1 MTSSLS
7 ALDSSVAL
15 TFDDVLLV
23 PGPSDVMPG
32 QVDVWTQ
39 LTKSVRLNIPLLSS
53 AMDTVTEAR
62 LAIAMA
68 QEGGIGV
75 LHRNLSIEEQA
86 RHVAQVKRYESGI
99 VLNPVT
105 ISPRKTLGDALKL
118 MAEKGITGVPV
129 VDGATEAAD
138 GSAGK
143 GKLVGILTNRDVRFA
158 TRDDQ
163 PVSELMTKDS
173 LVTVK
178 RNVPQNEAKRLLHQ
192 NRIEKLIV
200 VDDQGNCIGLI
211 TVKDIEKAARH
222 PYASKDAQGRLR
234 VAAATTV
241 GEDGH
246 ERTAAADRSRLRRDR
261 GRHRTWP
268 LGEGDRSGR
277 PHQAVVE
284 RCAGDR
290 RQRRDGGRNEG
301 PDRSGRRRRQ
311 GWHWSGL
318 HLYDAHR
325 GRRRRA
331 SAHCRHGV
339 RERGRPLGCADHRRR
354 RHPLFRRHLE
364 GIAAGASC
372 VMIGSL
378 LAGTDEAPGETYLYQ
393 GRTYKSYRGMGS
405 VGAMARGSADRYF
418 QAEVRDTLKLV
429 PEGIEGQVPY
439 KGPMDAV
446 VHQLVG
452 GLARRD
458 GIPRGPD
465 DLRNSKARQV
475 RAHFAAGIRESHAHG
490 VLITRE
496 SPNYPGS
503 AV

>member
-7 ALDSSVAL
+7 LDTGVAL

-32 QVDVWTQ
+32 QADVSTQ
-39 LTKSVRLNIPLLSS
+39 LTKSVRLSIPLLSS

-75 LHRNLSIEEQA
+75 LHRNLTIEEQA

-105 ISPRKTLGDALKL
+105 ISPRKTLGEALKL
-118 MAEKGITGVPV
+118 MADKGVTGVPV
-129 VDGATEAAD
+129 VESSYEAPD

-158 TRDDQ
+158 TRIDQ
-163 PVSELMTKDS
+163 PVSELMTRDN

-178 RNVPQNEAKRLLHQ
+178 RSVSQEEAKRLLHQ

-200 VDDQGNCIGLI
+200 VDEQENCIGLI
-211 TVKDIEKAARH
+211 TVKDIEKAAKYPH
-222 PYASKDAQGRLR
+222 ASKDGEGRLR

-241 GEDGH
+241 GQDGY
-246 ERTAAADRSRLRRDR
+246 ERTERLIDAGCDVIVVDTAHGHSLKVIEAVARIKKQSNSAQVVAGNVATADATKALIDAGADAIKVGIGPGSICTTRIVAGVGVPQLTAVMECAKEAAR
-261 GRHRTWP
+261 
-268 LGEGDRSGR
+268 
-277 PHQAVVE
+277 
-284 RCAGDR
+284 AGVPVIA
-290 RQRRDGGRNEG
+290 DGGIRF
-301 PDRSGRRRRQ
+301 SG
-311 GWHWSGL
+311 
-318 HLYDAHR
+318 DIAK
-325 GRRRRA
+325 A
-331 SAHCRHGV
+331 
-339 RERGRPLGCADHRRR
+339 
-354 RHPLFRRHLE
+354 
-364 GIAAGASC
+364 IAAGASC

-439 KGPMDAV
+439 KGPMDSV

-452 GLARRD
+452 GLRA
-458 GIPRGPD
+458 GMGYLGAKTIPDFQKRA
-465 DLRNSKARQV
+465 KFV
-475 RAHFAAGIRESHAHG
+475 RISPAGIRESHAHG

-503 AV
+503 GI

>member
-7 ALDSSVAL
+7 LDSGIAL

-32 QVDVWTQ
+32 QADVSTQ
-39 LTKSVRLNIPLLSS
+39 LTKSVRLSIPLLSS

-68 QEGGIGV
+68 QAGGLGV
-75 LHRNLSIEEQA
+75 LHRNLTIEEQA
-86 RHVAQVKRYESGI
+86 RHVALVKRYESGI
-99 VLNPVT
+99 VLNPIT
-105 ISPRKTLGDALKL
+105 ISPRKTLGEALKL
-118 MAEKGITGVPV
+118 MADNGVTGVPV
-129 VDGATEAAD
+129 VESTTEGPD

-158 TRDDQ
+158 VRVDQ
-163 PVSELMTKDS
+163 PVSELMTKDK
-173 LVTVK
+173 LITVK
-178 RNVPQNEAKRLLHQ
+178 RSVSQDEAKRLLHQ

-200 VDDQGNCIGLI
+200 VDDHGNCIGLI
-211 TVKDIEKAARH
+211 TVKDIEKAAKYPH
-222 PYASKDAQGRLR
+222 ASKDAHGRLR

-241 GEDGH
+241 GEDGF
-246 ERTAAADRSRLRRDR
+246 ERTERLIDAGCDVIVVDTAHGHSAKVIDAVARIKKQSNSAQVIAGNVATADATKALIDAGADAVKVGIGPGSICTTRIVAGVGVPQLTAVMECSKEASR
-261 GRHRTWP
+261 
-268 LGEGDRSGR
+268 
-277 PHQAVVE
+277 
-284 RCAGDR
+284 AGIPIIA
-290 RQRRDGGRNEG
+290 DGGIRF
-301 PDRSGRRRRQ
+301 SG
-311 GWHWSGL
+311 
-318 HLYDAHR
+318 DIAK
-325 GRRRRA
+325 A
-331 SAHCRHGV
+331 
-339 RERGRPLGCADHRRR
+339 
-354 RHPLFRRHLE
+354 
-364 GIAAGASC
+364 IAAGASC

-439 KGPMDAV
+439 KGPMDSV

-452 GLARRD
+452 GLRA
-458 GIPRGPD
+458 GMGYLGAKTIPEFQKRA
-465 DLRNSKARQV
+465 KFV
-475 RAHFAAGIRESHAHG
+475 RISNAGIRESHAHG

-503 AV
+503 GV

>member
-7 ALDSSVAL
+7 LDSGVAL

-32 QVDVWTQ
+32 QTDVSTQ
-39 LTKSVRLNIPLLSS
+39 LTKSVRLTIPLLSS

-68 QEGGIGV
+68 QAGGIGV
-75 LHRNLSIEEQA
+75 LHRNLTIEEQA
-86 RHVAQVKRYESGI
+86 RHVAQVKRFESGI

-118 MAEKGITGVPV
+118 MADNGVTGVPV
-129 VDGATEAAD
+129 VESATEGPD

-158 TRDDQ
+158 VTMDQ
-163 PVSELMTKDS
+163 PVSELMTKKN
-173 LVTVK
+173 LITVK
-178 RNVPQNEAKRLLHQ
+178 RNVAQDEAKRLLHQ

-200 VDDQGNCIGLI
+200 VDEHDNCIGLI
-211 TVKDIEKAARH
+211 TVKDIEKAAKYPH
-222 PYASKDAQGRLR
+222 ASKDAHGRLR

-241 GEDGH
+241 GEDGA
-246 ERTAAADRSRLRRDR
+246 ERTERLVDAGCDVIVVDTAHGHSAKVIEAVARIKRQSNSVQVIAGNVATADATKALIDAGADAVKVGIGPGSICTTRIVAGVGVPQLTAVMDCANEASR
-261 GRHRTWP
+261 
-268 LGEGDRSGR
+268 
-277 PHQAVVE
+277 
-284 RCAGDR
+284 AGIPVIA
-290 RQRRDGGRNEG
+290 DGGIRF
-301 PDRSGRRRRQ
+301 SG
-311 GWHWSGL
+311 
-318 HLYDAHR
+318 DIAK
-325 GRRRRA
+325 A
-331 SAHCRHGV
+331 
-339 RERGRPLGCADHRRR
+339 
-354 RHPLFRRHLE
+354 
-364 GIAAGASC
+364 IAAGASC

-439 KGPMDAV
+439 KGPMDSV

-452 GLARRD
+452 GLRAGMGYLGART
-458 GIPRGPD
+458 IPEFQKRA
-465 DLRNSKARQV
+465 KFV
-475 RAHFAAGIRESHAHG
+475 RISPAGVRESHAHG